1 MAAAPKRVM
10 HKVVLFVEAPVTLV
24 PPDQWDWDRIINHE
38 GTTAR
43 DRAPVTFA
51 MAHPVQEGTA

>member
-1 MAAAPKRVM
+1 M

-24 PPDQWDWDRIINHE
+24 SPSEWNWDKLINHE
-38 GTTAR
+38 GTTDK